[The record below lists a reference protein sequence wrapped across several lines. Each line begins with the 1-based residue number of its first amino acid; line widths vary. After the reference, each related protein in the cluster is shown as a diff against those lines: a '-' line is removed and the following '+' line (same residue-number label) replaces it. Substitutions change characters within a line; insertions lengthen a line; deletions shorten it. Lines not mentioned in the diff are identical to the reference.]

1 MSSNRVNRTA
11 RKFAVETKAS
21 RNPGKARKQDGVV
34 TSGKRTG
41 IRSSESLSCPVVGTT
56 PAGNRKFN
64 FWENG
69 TRTSSDWMITG
80 LIDDE

>member
-1 MSSNRVNRTA
+1 MSGNRVNRTA
-11 RKFAVETKAS
+11 RKFSVETKAS
-21 RNPGKARKQDGVV
+21 GNPGKAQKQDGVV

-41 IRSSESLSCPVVGTT
+41 MRSSESLSCSVVGAT

-69 TRTSSDWMITG
+69 TRKSSDWMITG
-80 LIDDE
+80 LLEDE